1 MSFADA
7 AMAFR
12 LTADRAAVS
21 LGPPL
26 DIGESNGGSWRLM
39 RVVLGDSMQ
48 CVHSVGGAASLTLRE
63 RMQRSHAEADV
74 LVDSRA
80 PILQALVQWARA
92 QQKASGAKKNRVQLL
107 RFFTDSEFEFHTL
120 EKVLAVL
127 DIKVRDG
134 AFVLLLFYS
143 PPARSLLMRRSLVMT
158 TPMMALNPPSSFTL
172 AQRR

>member
-127 DIKVRDG
+127 DIKVRDLQC
-134 AFVLLLFYS
+134 VCSSSLLFTTS
-143 PPARSLLMRRSLVMT
+143 SL
-158 TPMMALNPPSSFTL
+158 SFD
-172 AQRR
+172 A